1 MWNPERYLAFSAER
15 ARPFHDLLSRV
26 AATDPAE
33 VADLGCGP
41 GTLTATLTTRWPR
54 AHVVGVDSSAEMVA
68 AARRVGG
75 FDVVLAD
82 LREWEPDGSV
92 DVLVSNATL
101 QWVPGHLALLP
112 RFVTMLAPGGWL
124 AFQVAANFAAP
135 SHTLLHRVSDSPRW
149 RHRIGG
155 SRVDR
160 PSSHDPNVYLAA
172 LADVG
177 CTVEA
182 WETTYLLV
190 LPGDDAV
197 LEWVSG
203 SALRPILVELDEAER
218 AEFIAEY
225 GALLREAYPRR
236 RYGTVLPYRRVF
248 AVARRP

>member
-1 MWNPERYLAFSAER
+1 MWNPQRYLTFAAER
-15 ARPFHDLLSRV
+15 AQPFHDLLSRV

-33 VADLGCGP
+33 VVDLGCGP
-41 GTLTATLTTRWPR
+41 GTLTATLATRWPG

-68 AARRVGG
+68 AARLVGG
-75 FDVVLAD
+75 FDVVPAD
-82 LREWEPDGSV
+82 LREWTPDGRV
-92 DVLVSNATL
+92 DVVVSNATL

-112 RFVTMLAPGGWL
+112 RLVAMLAPDGWL
-124 AFQVAANFAAP
+124 AFQVPANFGQP
-135 SHTLLHRVSDSPRW
+135 SHTLLHQVSDSPRW

-155 SRVDR
+155 ARVGR
-160 PSSHDPNVYLAA
+160 PSSHDPDVYLAA
-172 LADVG
+172 LADIG

-182 WETTYLLV
+182 WETTYLQV
-190 LPGDDAV
+190 LQGDDAV

-218 AEFIAEY
+218 TEFTAEY

-248 AVARRP
+248 AVARR